1 MIRVWCCV
9 ALAWLYRAKKRQ
21 TRARLWPVRVHRDA
35 SGSSSLSLSWYRS
48 TIMVDSPRPPPTT
61 QRKSRVLAA
70 LDNPD
75 FIYNI
80 TPPPQS
86 AGGPSGST
94 LPPASSGPYRSLRKQ
109 RLVTPSP
116 AFDYES
122 SYADLLGPSSS
133 RQRKRKTP
141 DHGFDSDDGEWEASG
156 SSPAP
161 PGGSQ
166 LGASKGF
173 NLRYDQEGPV
183 RAIDRGGPDQ
193 EMKCVVL
200 FSWL

>member
-48 TIMVDSPRPPPTT
+48 TIMVDSPRPPQTT

-80 TPPPQS
+80 TPPPQPAS
-86 AGGPSGST
+86 GPSSST
-94 LPPASSGPYRSLRKQ
+94 LPPASSGPYRSPRKQ

-116 AFDYES
+116 AFDHES
-122 SYADLLGPSSS
+122 SYADLLGPSSL

-141 DHGFDSDDGEWEASG
+141 DHGFDSDDDEWDASG

-161 PGGSQ
+161 PRGSQ
-166 LGASKGF
+166 PITYRDF

-193 EMKCVVL
+193 EMKCVIL
-200 FSWL
+200 CLWL